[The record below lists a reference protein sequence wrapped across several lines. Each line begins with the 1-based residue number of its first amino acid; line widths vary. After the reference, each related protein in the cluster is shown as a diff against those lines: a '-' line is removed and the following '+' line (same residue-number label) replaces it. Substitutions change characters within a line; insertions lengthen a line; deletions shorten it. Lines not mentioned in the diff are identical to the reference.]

1 MSEQR
6 SAQHSVTWG
15 SRELSFT
22 LERTSRKT
30 LSIQVHPD
38 LAIRVLAPED
48 TPLSL
53 IQEKVRQKAPWILKQ
68 QGYFL
73 SFHPLRPPR
82 RYVSGETHLYL
93 GRQYRLLL
101 HEATTSAVKLRGP
114 YLHVW
119 SPSLQADAIQAQLD
133 AWYRQHA
140 TRHFQQAVETVLPKF
155 KAYDL
160 PAFHLRIQKMEKR
173 WGSCSSSGRIT
184 LNLELMQ
191 APKGCIEYV
200 VAHELCHLIHPNHT
214 QQFFQLLST
223 VMADWSHWKGRLEG
237 SVG

>member
-1 MSEQR
+1 MSEQQ
-6 SAQHSVTWG
+6 SAHYSVTWG
-15 SRELSFT
+15 SRELGFT

-119 SPSLQADAIQAQLD
+119 SPDLEAGTVEGLLD
-133 AWYRQHA
+133 QWYHEHA
-140 TRHFQQAVETVLPKF
+140 KGHFHQAVERVLPSF
-155 KAYDL
+155 ARFDL
-160 PAFHLRIQKMEKR
+160 PPFQVRIQKMEKR
-173 WGSCSSSGRIT
+173 WGSCSPQGRIT

-200 VAHELCHLIHPNHT
+200 VAHELCHLIHPNHNRM
-214 QQFFQLLST
+214 FFDLLSAGMPSW
-223 VMADWSHWKGRLEG
+223 VYWKDRLEQCL
-237 SVG
+237 S